1 MWLQWGRENP
11 VNGEAHLPLVDGA
24 AVPLLI
30 GELDAVASGR
40 SDRWRDHWQLGQD
53 WVDLIRHGLEEQF
66 QELSSLLAVRL
77 FHQLGHSEL
86 AGAFNNYEEVEF
98 TFLRSFLGDILAQ
111 EANRVSL
118 EPLSLWL
125 VATHLR
131 KTGDA
136 MSLETSMLRRACEM
150 RDRRGLD
157 LVLRRGSGPN

>member
-1 MWLQWGRENP
+1 M
-11 VNGEAHLPLVDGA
+11 
-24 AVPLLI
+24 
-30 GELDAVASGR
+30 
-40 SDRWRDHWQLGQD
+40 
-53 WVDLIRHGLEEQF
+53 DLIRHGLEEEF
-66 QELSSLLAVRL
+66 QELSGRLAMRL
-77 FHQLGHSEL
+77 FHQLRHSEL
-86 AGAFNNYEEVEF
+86 AGPVKSYDEMEF
-98 TFLRSFLGDILAQ
+98 EFLRSFLGDILAQ